1 LWGACIIQQAVSD
14 DVAVGA
20 ARRRPRGTRAM
31 SKEDDV
37 SLPPSKILIADDNLQ
52 NLELI
57 EAYMEDLP
65 NVTVLTATDGR
76 QTLDKIRAE
85 HPDLVVLDVMMPA
98 MSGFEICKKIKAD
111 PDTKDIPVVMVTAL
125 NEPMDIER
133 GLESGTDDYLTKPI
147 VRQDLIDR
155 IKSLLQVRHL
165 RGQLDRSLAYMDELE
180 SELDADDEPSE
191 D

>member
-1 LWGACIIQQAVSD
+1 
-14 DVAVGA
+14 
-20 ARRRPRGTRAM
+20 M
-31 SKEDDV
+31 SKEEAA

-52 NLELI
+52 NLELL

-65 NVTVLTATDGR
+65 NVKTLTATDG
-76 QTLDKIRAE
+76 QQALDVIRDQ
-85 HPDLVVLDVMMPA
+85 HPDLVLLDVMMPKL
-98 MSGFEICKKIKAD
+98 SGFEICKKMKAD

-133 GLESGTDDYLTKPI
+133 GLECGTDDYLSKPI

-155 IKSLLQVRHL
+155 VKSLLQVKHL

-180 SELDADDEPSE
+180 AELDADDDGSE
-191 D
+191 E